1 MALSLKSL
9 LADRRAHKN
18 HLTNQ
23 TSRPN
28 NNTPTPSPTAPPQAG
43 KTRNRRKRKPRKTH
57 KTTNLDTTSVIN
69 LSQTP
74 LSNDELLVLARGLTF
89 CPTPKHINLAEL
101 SADIKDF
108 TRRMRLKEYFHDHN
122 NSAQPN
128 EHNPFHNKSS
138 WTPPTDRDHA
148 LNTYVDAI
156 KHDILTVNR
165 NHITDN
171 LTKDERQ
178 ALRNLKKRQ
187 DIIIKP
193 ADKGSGTVVMD
204 KSWYIDECNRQL
216 NDAKFYRQL
225 DGDITDTIQQRV
237 TVYIERMFNDG

>member
-1 MALSLKSL
+1 MAW
-9 LADRRAHKN
+9 HW
-18 HLTNQ
+18 
-23 TSRPN
+23 
-28 NNTPTPSPTAPPQAG
+28 
-43 KTRNRRKRKPRKTH
+43 KPAI
-57 KTTNLDTTSVIN
+57 D
-69 LSQTP
+69 
-74 LSNDELLVLARGLTF
+74 
-89 CPTPKHINLAEL
+89 LAEL
-101 SADIKDF
+101 SADINDF
-108 TRRMRLKEYFHDHN
+108 TRRMRLKEYFHVHN
-122 NSAQPN
+122 NSTQPN
-128 EHNPFHNKSS
+128 EHNP
-138 WTPPTDRDHA
+138 WTPPTDRDPA
-148 LNTYVDAI
+148 LNTYVDTI

-178 ALRNLKKRQ
+178 TLRDLKKRQ

-237 TVYIERMFNDG
+237 TVYIERMFNDGYIDEKTKKYLVQTNVKPGRF